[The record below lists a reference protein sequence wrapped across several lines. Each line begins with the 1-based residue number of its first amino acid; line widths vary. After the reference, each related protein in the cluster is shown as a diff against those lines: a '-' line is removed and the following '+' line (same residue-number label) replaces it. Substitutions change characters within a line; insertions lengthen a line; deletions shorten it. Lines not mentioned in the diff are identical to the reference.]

1 MTSLF
6 GTCVEKSRL
15 IGIKRRPRCQPILL
29 YPLAQEVNKRKTSI
43 FLFFAYVAGQVKAFA
58 GLAGMIFLNHPGT
71 FWPALPI
78 I

>member
-1 MTSLF
+1 
-6 GTCVEKSRL
+6 
-15 IGIKRRPRCQPILL
+15 
-29 YPLAQEVNKRKTSI
+29 VNKRKTSI

-58 GLAGMIFLNHPGT
+58 GLAGMIFLNHSGI